1 MLYLIAT
8 PIGNLGDIT
17 HRALE
22 TLRQVDLVAS
32 EDTRKTGLLLKHF
45 EIKQPQVSFYE
56 HNEALS
62 GERVMERLRA
72 GESVAVVTNAGM
84 PGISDPGFSL
94 VRKAVAENIPMTVIP
109 GPTAFAVAV
118 VLSGLPTHS
127 FTFRGFLPRKAA
139 GRRKAFAADRAS
151 PYTLIYYESPY
162 RLKAALADALEVLGD
177 RRAALA
183 NDLTKMFERVDRGTL
198 SELLRLCETSQLR
211 GEYVL
216 VVAGADETEAVEADE
231 AAESEDDP
239 GQGP

>member
-17 HRALE
+17 QRALD
-22 TLRQVDLVAS
+22 TLQQVDLVAS

-45 EIKQPQVSFYE
+45 EIKKPQVSFYE
-56 HNEALS
+56 HNEAQS

-72 GESVAVVTNAGM
+72 GESVGVVTNAGT

-94 VRKAVAENIPMTVIP
+94 VRKAVAENIPVTVIP
-109 GPTAFAVAV
+109 GPTAFVVAV

-127 FTFRGFLPRKAA
+127 FTFRGFLPRKSA
-139 GRRKAFAADRAS
+139 GRRKAFAADRES

-198 SELLRLCETSQLR
+198 SELLRLCESTELR

-216 VVAGADETEAVEADE
+216 VVAGASAED
-231 AAESEDDP
+231 ESEAEDDA
-239 GQGP
+239 GQGSSGELD

>member
-17 HRALE
+17 QRALD

-45 EIKQPQVSFYE
+45 EIKKPQVSFYE
-56 HNEALS
+56 HNETQS

-72 GESVAVVTNAGM
+72 GESVGVVTNAGT

-94 VRKAVAENIPMTVIP
+94 VRRAVAENIPVTVIP
-109 GPTAFAVAV
+109 GPTAFVAAV

-127 FTFRGFLPRKAA
+127 FTFRGFLPRKSA

-198 SELLRLCETSQLR
+198 SELLRVCESIELR

-216 VVAGADETEAVEADE
+216 VVAGASAEDELEA
-231 AAESEDDP
+231 EDDAE
-239 GQGP
+239 QGLSAEPA